1 MPEQWRKDEFEVS
14 TDPSRLNLPVIHN
27 FLRTAY
33 WSREIPREVVDRA
46 VAGSLNFGLY
56 GPHGQ
61 IGYGRVVTDR
71 ATFAWLC
78 DVFVLE
84 GARGQGLGRWLIS
97 CIMDHPALQ
106 GLRRFMLATAD
117 AHALYRDFGFEVPQ
131 EPNRLMTIQVEDIYK
146 KMTQG
151 S

>member
-1 MPEQWRKDEFEVS
+1 MPELWRKDEFEVS
-14 TDPSRLNLPVIHN
+14 TDPARLNLPVIHG
-27 FLRTAY
+27 FLRNAY
-33 WSREIPREVVDRA
+33 WSKGIPKDVVDRA

-56 GPHGQ
+56 SPEGQ

-84 GARGQGLGRWLIS
+84 RARGRGLGRWLIT
-97 CIMDHPALQ
+97 CIIAHPALQ

-117 AHALYRDFGFEVPQ
+117 AQDLYRDFGFEIPQ
-131 EPNRLMTIQVEDIYK
+131 EPGRLMTKQVEGIYK
-146 KMTQG
+146 K
-151 S
+151 SV